1 MATTGRLLL
10 PHDMYRRLQ
19 APTAAAAAAAAL
31 FILAPHL
38 HFQRPNAAAAAPEGY
53 SNGRFGSVP
62 ACSEA
67 IAALEET
74 TAGEAKEK
82 DCSVCLEAFEEES
95 DKPMRKMPCC
105 HAFHESCIFGWLQVS
120 RLCPLCRSA
129 LPTQAQAEAGLWP
142 LPTPGSGSGS
152 GT

>member
-19 APTAAAAAAAAL
+19 APTAAAAASL

-74 TAGEAKEK
+74 SAGEAKEK

-95 DKPMRKMPCC
+95 DKLMRKMPCC
-105 HAFHESCIFGWLQVS
+105 HAFHESCIFEWLQVS
-120 RLCPLCRSA
+120 RLCPLCRFA
-129 LPTQAQAEAGLWP
+129 LPTQAEAEAGLWP
-142 LPTPGSGSGS
+142 LPTPGSGSG
-152 GT
+152 T

>member
-10 PHDMYRRLQ
+10 PHDMLPRQRPRPRSLFWR
-19 APTAAAAAAAAL
+19 PT
-31 FILAPHL
+31 
-38 HFQRPNAAAAAPEGY
+38 FQRPNAAAAVPEGY

-74 TAGEAKEK
+74 SPGEAKEK

-95 DKPMRKMPCC
+95 DKLMRKMPCC
-105 HAFHESCIFGWLQVS
+105 HAFHESCIFEWLQVS
-120 RLCPLCRSA
+120 RLCPLCRFA
-129 LPTQAQAEAGLWP
+129 LPTQAEAEAGLWP
-142 LPTPGSGSGS
+142 LLTPGSGSG
-152 GT
+152 T